1 METFKAMTLQ
11 ITQIDCKSSQN
22 EIDMDRKMRSGQGR
36 EERGAGVKWMLCIA
50 YMCGTAKS
58 LIHERF

>member
-36 EERGAGVKWMLCIA
+36 EERGAGVEVDAMHCLHVWDC
-50 YMCGTAKS
+50 
-58 LIHERF
+58 